1 MNVLFV
7 ATQDDHI
14 YKFHVPFM
22 NWFKEKGFEVHIATN
37 FLDYKA
43 ELEELGF
50 ILHQIDFSRN
60 PLSKNNIKA
69 ISQVRKLLR
78 GNPFS
83 LIHVNTPIAAFI
95 TRFVANKGKIKPIV
109 YTAHGFHFY
118 KGAPIIN
125 WFLYYPLEKL
135 AAKWTD
141 ALITMNEEDYLAA
154 QKLMQ
159 KTRGKAYIV
168 HGVGVDLGKYKK
180 DDKARYQ
187 KRREL
192 NIDEDQ
198 IVLLSI
204 GEINKNKNQKQ
215 VVEAISL
222 LPVDIKHKIVYIIAG
237 KGEQEREVKK
247 LTTKYDLDKQVVF
260 LGYSEDIPSLINAAD
275 IILSTSYR
283 EGLPKN
289 VMEAM
294 ASEKSV
300 VGTDVRG
307 NRDLIKQ
314 GETGLL
320 ISVGDYIATADAI
333 TKLITDKE
341 LFLDI
346 EKTAKEYVEQYS
358 LGNVLKEMADIYKK
372 IFGSYKE

>member
-14 YKFHVPFM
+14 FKFHVPFM
-22 NWFKEKGFEVHIATN
+22 NWFKEQGYEVHIATN
-37 FLDYKA
+37 FLDYKV

-50 ILHQIDFSRN
+50 VLHQIDFSRN

-69 ISQVRKLLR
+69 MYQVRELLR

-95 TRFVANKGKIKPIV
+95 TRFVAKKERIKPIV

-118 KGAPIIN
+118 KGAPVIN
-125 WFLYYPLEKL
+125 WLLYYPLEKI
-135 AAKWTD
+135 AARWTD

-159 KTRGKAYIV
+159 KTRGKAYKV
-168 HGVGVDLGKYKK
+168 HGVGVDLSRYKK
-180 DDKARYQ
+180 DDEARYQ

-198 IVLLSI
+198 IVLLSV

-215 VVEAISL
+215 VIEAMSL
-222 LPVDIKHKIVYIIAG
+222 LPKDLKHKIVYLIAG
-237 KGEQEREVKK
+237 KGEQERKIRSISI
-247 LTTKYDLDKQVVF
+247 KYGLDKQVIF
-260 LGYSEDIPSLINAAD
+260 LGYSDDVPNLLNAAD
-275 IILSTSYR
+275 IVVSTSYR

-294 ASEKSV
+294 ASQKPV
-300 VGTDVRG
+300 IGTDVRG

-320 ISVGDYIATADAI
+320 VSVGDYKATAEAI
-333 TKLITDKE
+333 TKLIAERE
-341 LFLDI
+341 LYFAI
-346 EKTAKEYVEQYS
+346 GHETMEYIKLFS
-358 LGNVLKEMADIYKK
+358 LGNVLKEMADIY
-372 IFGSYKE
+372 IDRLMSI

>member
-22 NWFKEKGFEVHIATN
+22 NWFKEQGYEVHIAAN
-37 FLDYKA
+37 FLDYKE

-69 ISQVRKLLR
+69 IYQVRDLLR

-95 TRFVANKGKIKPIV
+95 TRFVANKERIKPIV

-118 KGAPIIN
+118 KGAPIMN
-125 WFLYYPLEKL
+125 WLLYYPLEKI
-135 AAKWTD
+135 AARWTD

-159 KTRGKAYIV
+159 KTRGKAYKV
-168 HGVGVDLGKYKK
+168 HGVGVDLSRYKK
-180 DDKARYQ
+180 DDEARYK

-192 NIDEDQ
+192 NIDEEQ
-198 IVLLSI
+198 FVLLSI

-215 VVEAISL
+215 VIEAIAL
-222 LPVDIKHKIVYIIAG
+222 LPGDLKYKIVYLIAG
-237 KGEQEREVKK
+237 KGKQEREIKSISA
-247 LTTKYDLDKQVVF
+247 KYGLDKQVVF
-260 LGYSEDIPSLINAAD
+260 LGYSEDIPNLINAAD
-275 IILSTSYR
+275 IVLSTSYR

-289 VMEAM
+289 VIEAM
-294 ASEKSV
+294 ATEKPV
-300 VGTDVRG
+300 IGTDIRG

-314 GETGLL
+314 GEIGLL
-320 ISVGDYIATADAI
+320 VPVGDYKATAEAI

-341 LFLDI
+341 FYVAVGNA
-346 EKTAKEYVEQYS
+346 AKRYVEQFG
-358 LGNVLKEMADIYKK
+358 LDNVLKKMADIYHKLVENK
-372 IFGSYKE
+372 